1 MSNIIHVDFRQARQL
16 CEREAFLNLVAVEL
30 DELDF
35 AEFVDAVND
44 ATYYPT
50 VDLEIQE
57 LVDSFFACKA

>member
-1 MSNIIHVDFRQARQL
+1 MTNIIHVDFNQGRQL
-16 CEREAFLNLVAVEL
+16 CEREAFLNIVAVEL

-57 LVDSFFACKA
+57 LVDGFFACRA